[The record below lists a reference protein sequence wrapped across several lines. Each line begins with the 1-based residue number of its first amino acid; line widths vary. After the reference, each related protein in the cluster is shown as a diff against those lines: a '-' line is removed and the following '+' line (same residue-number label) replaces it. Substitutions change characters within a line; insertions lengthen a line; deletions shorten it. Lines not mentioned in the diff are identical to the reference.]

1 MATEFEMSMI
11 GELSYFLGLQIKQM
25 KNGTFMSKGKYIK
38 DMLKKFGMNDAKI
51 QPKPTAHIVW
61 ISHPRSPHFT
71 ARPPSPS
78 VCLCCSKDGSGPAS
92 PSPLPQ
98 TPSRDK
104 EKPPHQHPQQ
114 ASFPGAAAS
123 LQPPRPWNLRTARVE
138 IGRFGEGVRAGVWRA
153 PAAAGG
159 GPAHEEGLRRAH
171 QGRDHRGL
179 RRHPRQPP
187 AAAAQ
192 EAPARRAA
200 PVNMLYPGL
209 SLTDVNLD
217 SYKIDETCLAL
228 GDRHLRVIVTEQKPG
243 REQTERRKFLV

>member
-1 MATEFEMSMI
+1 MSASFTQR
-11 GELSYFLGLQIKQM
+11 LTL
-25 KNGTFMSKGKYIK
+25 
-38 DMLKKFGMNDAKI
+38 FGS
-51 QPKPTAHIVW
+51 PT
-61 ISHPRSPHFT
+61 PDLPHFT